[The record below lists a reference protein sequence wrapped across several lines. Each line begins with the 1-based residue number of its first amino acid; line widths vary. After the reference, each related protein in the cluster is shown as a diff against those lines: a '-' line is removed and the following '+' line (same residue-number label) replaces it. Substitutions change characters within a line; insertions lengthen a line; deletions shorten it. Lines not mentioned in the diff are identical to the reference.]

1 MSLVELKAKLQDGE
15 ALIIISE
22 ANRRYLTD
30 FSSSD
35 GYLIVT
41 KEKTVFLTD
50 SRYIEEAEKS
60 AENCD
65 EILLLKKAS
74 EQLPELAEKLGVS
87 ALYTEAE
94 NLSVSDFKRLRKMFD
109 IPVEAEKTDD
119 ILKAMR
125 REKRAYEKDRIVDA
139 QRIAERAFLNVL
151 SFIKPGVTENEIRL
165 NLEFFMLSNGA
176 QALSFDTIAISGKNT
191 SKPHGVPTDKK
202 VENGDFITMDYGAV
216 VDGYHSDMT
225 RTVAVGQVSGEQAKI
240 YDIVLNAQ
248 LNAINACKPGVKCSD
263 MDKAAR
269 DTISQA
275 GYGQYFGHGTG
286 HGVGIDIHEAPSV
299 SPLSAEILQPG
310 DVVTAEPGIYI
321 PEKFGV
327 RIEDMLYVTADG
339 NENLT
344 NAEKKLIIL

>member
-15 ALIIISE
+15 ALLIISE

-109 IPVEAEKTDD
+109 VPVEAEKTDD
-119 ILKAMR
+119 ILRAMR

-225 RTVAVGQVSGEQAKI
+225 RTVAVGQASGEQAKI

-321 PEKFGV
+321 SEKFGV